1 MTCRPRSARRP
12 KERAMLRLLHW
23 NILHGGGA
31 RRMPEILLNLL
42 EHKPDLI
49 LLSEYRTT
57 IGGQI
62 RGILADQG
70 LAHQQTSLPARHKNG
85 LLWAS
90 RFPLSLSQ
98 QPAPTAHG
106 LSSRWLDVLVE
117 GHDLQLTGVHIPD
130 DSKPTA
136 RATCWQAMVA
146 SAGFNREKSHIF
158 VGDFNTGRHGL
169 DEEGRTFTCTSQ
181 LGAVCTLGYADA
193 YRVFAPERRE
203 WTWHAPARSN
213 VKPANTARSGGFR
226 LDSALVSKPLLP
238 RLTRAD
244 YLHSVRETGV
254 SDHSA
259 MIIELA
265 PAAAI
270 LQKCE
275 DSMRETAIF

>member
-1 MTCRPRSARRP
+1 
-12 KERAMLRLLHW
+12 MLRLLHW

-70 LAHQQTSLPARHKNG
+70 LLHQQTSLPAQHKNG

-90 RFPLSLSQ
+90 RIPLALSQ
-98 QPAPTAHG
+98 QPAPTSHG

-117 GHDLQLTGVHIPD
+117 GHELQLTGVHIPD
-130 DSKPTA
+130 DSRPTA
-136 RATCWQAMVA
+136 RAACWQAIVA
-146 SAGFNREKSHIF
+146 SARLNREKSHIF

-193 YRVFAPERRE
+193 YRVFAPDKRE
-203 WTWHAPARSN
+203 WTWHAPSRSH
-213 VKPANTARSGGFR
+213 VKPENTARSGGFR
-226 LDSALVSKPLLP
+226 LDSALVSQALVP
-238 RLTRAD
+238 RLTRAE
-244 YLHSVRETGV
+244 YVHSVRETGV

-259 MIIELA
+259 MIVELA
-265 PAAAI
+265 QPNNFS
-270 LQKCE
+270 QKCV